1 MHIYSKYVH
10 KCQKRPFTK
19 AQRPKKDLDP
29 SKSHPFEVG
38 LSGPSHIWTNRSTDC
53 VVRCTICRS
62 VCLELCEATQSYHKS
77 YTVISEI
84 LQGSGQIK
92 MCQSENSKWAPFFN
106 TYKIYFFKTLN
117 LAFKMAFL
125 HGSLNQ
131 MVYFLQG
138 IWSCK
143 KPLWEIGA
151 ISVDTIPLFLLH

>member
-38 LSGPSHIWTNRSTDC
+38 LSGPSHIWTNGSTDC
-53 VVRCTICRS
+53 VVQCTICRS
-62 VCLELCEATQSYHKS
+62 VCSELCEATQSYHKS
-77 YTVISEI
+77 DTVISEI

-106 TYKIYFFKTLN
+106 AYKIYFFKTLN

-131 MVYFLQG
+131 MVYFFTKNLG
-138 IWSCK
+138 
-143 KPLWEIGA
+143 L
-151 ISVDTIPLFLLH
+151 